1 MILHE
6 EPLISVLAA
15 LERASAN
22 APFDSYT
29 CTLSTVSGNAR
40 PAGRVIL
47 VRVVDER
54 GFVFF
59 SNRESRAGRHIM
71 EIPHAA
77 LCFHWPWI
85 GEQMRVQGRIELVAD
100 DVSDRFFE
108 ALPRDRQLTAWA
120 SLQSHPLSSR
130 GELMQR
136 YREMTERY
144 EGRNVPRPP
153 YWGGYRM
160 VPDRIEFWK
169 EREAE
174 LHERRLWTRGP
185 DGWRCE
191 MLFP

>member
-1 MILHE
+1 MHE
-6 EPLISVLAA
+6 EPLISVLAT
-15 LERASAN
+15 LDRASTH
-22 APFDSYT
+22 APFESYA

-40 PAGRVIL
+40 PAGRIIH

-59 SNRESRAGRHIM
+59 SNRESSAGRHIM
-71 EIPHAA
+71 EIPQAA
-77 LCFHWPWI
+77 LCFFWPWI

-100 DVSDRFFE
+100 DVSDEFFE
-108 ALPRDRQLTAWA
+108 SLPRDRKLTAWA

-136 YREMTERY
+136 YRETKERY
-144 EGRNVPRPP
+144 EGRDVPRPP

-169 EREAE
+169 AGESD
-174 LHERRLWTRGP
+174 LHERVLWMRGP
-185 DGWRCE
+185 DGWRGE